1 MSDALIINDKKV
13 DDIYI
18 ERGFKIPSFNYALE
32 VEEIS
37 GRTGGVL
44 KDRKIG
50 LLEFEIPLI
59 VRNDTHTNRNGRKNH
74 DDIINDLVKIVDSDK
89 PIKLQFESQNWYWNA
104 YITGPFELDKDVG
117 MQAELSLKV
126 TLLDPYKYAVEGT
139 KNTAISDQVSVVSTG
154 TADSPIIVQA
164 TALKDSPNFAI
175 FKGVNNQ
182 ATDYFMIGKSEDA
195 NKVNKDLEP
204 FIFNDEF
211 NTTGLRNWA
220 YLPNTSFGNL
230 LDGGDAEGGRLGL
243 SDLKESVYPTTWG
256 TNSTT
261 NWHGAGIYKSMGKSL
276 TDFRIRLK
284 VIVRQHAGIG
294 PGKAFA
300 YILDENNRIMFSIG
314 YVNTSVNKNN
324 GMIVAYAYNEH
335 GEARR
340 IYTKETLFKHHRIN
354 NMHVFMYLERK
365 GSQIKITSFKYS
377 IDDDAQRKVPLDK
390 DVKVINDSG
399 NFYQRP
405 VRLVRMY
412 IGKSA
417 KYDNY
422 LACNILGC
430 SLTELLPKQSDV
442 TPIIIRKGDLI
453 TIDTGA
459 KIVKINDED
468 ALSLK
473 DFGSDYF
480 NIETG
485 YNELII
491 SPPNTFDTV
500 VKWQDRFL

>member
-1 MSDALIINDKKV
+1 MIDTIKV
-13 DDIYI
+13 NNKTLPWLVV
-18 ERGFKIPSFNYALE
+18 ERGFKIPSFNFGIE
-32 VEEIS
+32 TEEILGRS
-37 GRTGGVL
+37 GSVVKQRQL
-44 KDRKIG
+44 KEYK
-50 LLEFEIPLI
+50 FELPLI
-59 VRNDTHTNRNGRKNH
+59 VRNDYLSSGGIKTH
-74 DDIINDLVKIVDSDK
+74 DDVLNELVKFFDYDHAV
-89 PIKLQFESQNWYWNA
+89 PLQFKSQKWYWNA
-104 YITGPFELDKDVG
+104 YFEGPIELEKYNRNFWQFSINVVL
-117 MQAELSLKV
+117 A
-126 TLLDPYKYAVEGT
+126 DPYKYAVEGT

-182 ATDYFMIGKSEDA
+182 ATNYFMIGKSEDA

-230 LDGGDAEGGRLGL
+230 LDGGDAKGGRLGL
-243 SDLKESVYPTTWG
+243 SDLKESIYPTTWG

-300 YILDENNRIMFSIG
+300 YIVDENNRIMFSIG

-377 IDDDAQRKVPLDK
+377 IDNDAQRKMPLDK

-405 VRLVRMY
+405 ARIVRMY

-422 LACNILGC
+422 LSCNILGC

-459 KIVKINDED
+459 KVVKINDED

-480 NIETG
+480 NIEAG
-485 YNELII
+485 YNELIV